1 MEYSPGLPAS
11 ELINQ
16 IETLKLELIQKGTEL
31 GINNNETIR
40 LSQDLDKLIYQ
51 YLLLEDKKI
60 S

>member
-40 LSQDLDKLIYQ
+40 LSQDP
-51 YLLLEDKKI
+51 
-60 S
+60 